1 MTAWPPLI
9 QFVRMKILLN
19 EDHCA
24 EGTEY
29 SVFLSGSEIVGAHI
43 FQLQVNIQ

>member
-9 QFVRMKILLN
+9 KVCQDEN
-19 EDHCA
+19 TADEDHCA